1 MKTKPLSKSTEII
14 EEVYKG
20 SSISLCMNKESSEM
34 VLCMYMYVYVCMY
47 ACLCLCMY
55 LCVCVCMYVYV
66 CICVSV
72 KKSVFG
78 LAL

>member
-20 SSISLCMNKESSEM
+20 SLISLCMNKESSEM

-55 LCVCVCMYVYV
+55 LCVCVCVCMCMCVYV
-66 CICVSV
+66 C
-72 KKSVFG
+72 
-78 LAL
+78 L